1 MATKYAILRT
11 AKLKSAASMR
21 GSLRHAFRA
30 QNTPNADPEL
40 TPENTHFGA
49 ATVDEAMAKFR
60 DRLDAVDGKIRSN
73 AVLGIEYLVTGSPE
87 RIAEMNRAEQDAYF
101 EDALGWLKERHGD
114 ENIVYAGI
122 HRDETSPHLYAYAV
136 PLEEREKDGQPIQ
149 KLNARGFLGGSKH
162 VLSEMQTEFAE
173 KIGAKHG
180 LERGVRGSKAKH
192 QSVKRWYEQ
201 MGKEPPEKG
210 TITLPK
216 AKTLEKKE
224 EYGRR
229 VGIGVLEQLAPA
241 LERAKF
247 VVTAEAERDQALR
260 TAEHATKQIAPFL
273 DLNKEGQKQVGAL
286 ISKIKAD
293 EKAMREAAAQE
304 RKERRRQ
311 RDRGRNRGGGG
322 R

>member
-73 AVLGIEYLVTGSPE
+73 
-87 RIAEMNRAEQDAYF
+87 AEQDAYF

-216 AKTLEKKE
+216 AKTL
-224 EYGRR
+224 
-229 VGIGVLEQLAPA
+229 
-241 LERAKF
+241 
-247 VVTAEAERDQALR
+247 
-260 TAEHATKQIAPFL
+260 
-273 DLNKEGQKQVGAL
+273 
-286 ISKIKAD
+286 IKL
-293 EKAMREAAAQE
+293 
-304 RKERRRQ
+304 
-311 RDRGRNRGGGG
+311 
-322 R
+322 